1 MRRICTLTL
10 LLFVGLSL
18 SAQSIDEQ
26 KKEINRVKKNFSQ
39 YIYVEVIDS
48 QEDVAL
54 TKARHYLQD
63 EIDEYVSNTKKL
75 RSAHSVVAL
84 NVKEQTVSKLL
95 GLKVFSELETNLPQL
110 QTEKKIGHY
119 AKFKHLGEPEKYVL
133 VIYNRDDEEVVDRL
147 WPLREGYMLRQIPL
161 IINPQEAGF
170 NNGTYQ
176 EASVLMNKQ
185 GQIIEFSFVFDNQ
198 LSESMERCN
207 TTNASASNLQTRC
220 QNSTPPIRKLRK
232 TRPKRKRP
240 KMQGV

>member
-10 LLFVGLSL
+10 LLFLGLSL

-75 RSAHSVVAL
+75 RSANSVVAL
-84 NVKEQTVSKLL
+84 NVKEQTITMPRGDKYRAFVYVKKADIIPSESKPIETKPVATPSRREQTINKLL
-95 GLKVFSELETNLPQL
+95 SLKVFSELETNLPQL

-119 AKFKHLGEPEKYVL
+119 AKFKHLGEPEKYIL
-133 VIYNRDDEEVVDRL
+133 VIYNQQGVIEAVLSEGPNRKN
-147 WPLREGYMLRQIPL
+147 LRTGQPDSEKNYKGRGAFGI
-161 IINPQEAGF
+161 IIN
-170 NNGTYQ
+170 
-176 EASVLMNKQ
+176 
-185 GQIIEFSFVFDNQ
+185 D
-198 LSESMERCN
+198 
-207 TTNASASNLQTRC
+207 
-220 QNSTPPIRKLRK
+220 
-232 TRPKRKRP
+232 
-240 KMQGV
+240 

>member
-10 LLFVGLSL
+10 LLFLGLSL

-75 RSAHSVVAL
+75 RSANSVVAL
-84 NVKEQTVSKLL
+84 NVKEQTITMPRGDKYRAFVYVKKADIIPSESKPIETKPVATPSRREQTINKLL
-95 GLKVFSELETNLPQL
+95 SLKVFSELETNLPQL

-119 AKFKHLGEPEKYVL
+119 AKFKHLGEPEKYIL
-133 VIYNRDDEEVVDRL
+133 VIYNQQGVIEAVLSEGPNRKN
-147 WPLREGYMLRQIPL
+147 LRTGQSDSEKNYKGRGAFGI
-161 IINPQEAGF
+161 IIN
-170 NNGTYQ
+170 
-176 EASVLMNKQ
+176 
-185 GQIIEFSFVFDNQ
+185 D
-198 LSESMERCN
+198 
-207 TTNASASNLQTRC
+207 
-220 QNSTPPIRKLRK
+220 
-232 TRPKRKRP
+232 
-240 KMQGV
+240 